1 MPTIA
6 GLLEKGIS
14 AADAS
19 DGWARA
25 WERLGRA
32 AAALAGSASPS
43 QRDGPVAVLHDG
55 SLDALIVQL
64 AAIICGRD
72 VLPVSCARALADLA
86 PRPAVVCAASGSV
99 APQDTAPE
107 ADLIAF
113 PDLLAFPDPWPFSGE
128 PARQAEGALVLT
140 SGPAGV
146 TRVGA
151 SSLAL
156 SVARLGEA
164 VGASAGDVVST
175 PMRLGE
181 GLGLVF
187 ALLAWSAGA
196 RLVLPAGGELLD
208 WARLC
213 ARSKVTLAAV
223 GPADLEELA
232 PALKDITQAL
242 DLSMLRT
249 VLVGSYPAPVTADQ
263 LRAFNDAAM
272 ESSFDELALCPGY
285 GTAGD
290 TLLWS
295 MMSADR
301 LWRSAMVS
309 REALSAGRWRPLL
322 TDGGREI
329 VSCGRAL
336 PGARMRA
343 GDGGLNGAV
352 GPIGVRQEGG
362 KEPWQETGDE
372 GCVSDGE
379 LFITRR
385 GAAA

>member
-6 GLLEKGIS
+6 GLLEKGTS
-14 AADAS
+14 ADPG
-19 DGWARA
+19 DGWPRA
-25 WERLGRA
+25 WERLRRA
-32 AAALAGSASPS
+32 AAALAGPASPT
-43 QRDGPVAVLHDG
+43 RRGGPVAVLHDG

-64 AAIICGRD
+64 AAIVCGRD
-72 VLPVSCARALADLA
+72 VLPVSCARALAGLE
-86 PRPAVVCAASGSV
+86 PAVVCAAPGSV
-99 APQDTAPE
+99 ARQDTPPG
-107 ADLIAF
+107 ADLITF
-113 PDLLAFPDPWPFSGE
+113 PDLVAFPGPVAPE
-128 PARQAEGALVLT
+128 PAVQGALVL
-140 SGPAGV
+140 AGG
-146 TRVGA
+146 RVEA

-164 VGASAGDVVST
+164 VGAGDGDVVST
-175 PMRLGE
+175 PTWLGA

-196 RLVLPAGGELLD
+196 RLVLPAGGGLLG

-213 ARSKVTLAAV
+213 ARSKVTLAAL

-232 PALKDITQAL
+232 PALKDVTQAL
-242 DLSMLRT
+242 DLSMLRA

-272 ESSFDELALCPGY
+272 ESSFDEVALCPGY

-295 MMSADR
+295 MLSADR
-301 LWRSAMVS
+301 LWRSVMVS
-309 REALSAGRWRPLL
+309 REALSAARWRPLL
-322 TDGGREI
+322 TDGGQEI

-336 PGARMRA
+336 PGARLRSPDA
-343 GDGGLNGAV
+343 GTVGAV
-352 GPIGVRQEGG
+352 AVREEGG
-362 KEPWQETGDE
+362 AWQETGDE

-385 GAAA
+385 QPA